1 MTHTTEPLSGPL
13 HHGGR
18 LRQAA
23 EQYGIP
29 LAAWLDLSTGIN
41 PLGWPVPPVPAA
53 AWSRLPEDEDGLERA
68 ARDYYGAEHL
78 LPVAGS
84 QAAIQALPWL
94 RPPCRVGV
102 LSPGYAEHAAA

>member
-1 MTHTTEPLSGPL
+1 MAAEPLAGPL

-23 EQYGIP
+23 EHYGIP

-53 AWSRLPEDEDGLERA
+53 AWSRLPEDGDGLEQA
-68 ARDYYGAEHL
+68 AQAYYGAEHL

-102 LSPGYAEHAAA
+102 LSPGYAEHAAAW